1 MTSSWVPNADSHEHF
16 TLANLPIGV
25 FSTAS
30 AGPRCGVAIGD
41 SILVK
46 NTSNAFE
53 VCHTTLTRVCSTGPC
68 RGSKKWFA

>member
-46 NTSNAFE
+46 K
-53 VCHTTLTRVCSTGPC
+53 TRQMLSRSAIPP
-68 RGSKKWFA
+68 